1 MHISPYTST
10 MRKLALVGFIGLL
23 VWSTI
28 WQFFLVTDQT
38 YSTAFIFIFYIL
50 PLLFPAKGILQGKP
64 YTHAWAS
71 FLVLYYMMHAITVWY
86 AVPEQW
92 FYALIELFLA
102 IFMFVG
108 CSGYARLKGREIGS
122 ALPKLKDVME
132 AEKQRFEGK

>member
-1 MHISPYTST
+1 MQVSSYTNT
-10 MRKLALVGFIGLL
+10 MRKMALFGFIGLL
-23 VWSTI
+23 AWSAV
-28 WQFFLVTDQT
+28 WQFWLVAEQT
-38 YSTAFIFIFYIL
+38 YSTAFILIFYIL
-50 PLLFPAKGILQGKP
+50 PLLFPAKGIIQGKP

-92 FYALIELFLA
+92 LFAFIELLLA
-102 IFMFVG
+102 ILMFVG
-108 CSGYARLKGREIGS
+108 CSGYARLKGRETGS